1 MINGRRRWRE
11 AIVTKTMA
19 ADSHLVLQVEDENMS
34 TMKSMERKAH
44 QQTLSIRVSDSV
56 REYLERV
63 KEVMSSSPGD
73 RVSTS
78 EAAKMLLESAKDDR
92 LDHRLE
98 AANLRRNTAE
108 SLWNIRQTWEQ
119 QRGLL
124 HSEWLFLAGYVQVG
138 CEELAEDP
146 ERPKAESFAQ
156 VPESLVEVCRD
167 NPHRGSEYLVAGNN
181 GHGNWRSLCR
191 PAVVAPLPKYRLPP
205 KTGRKSV
212 SKTRQAGGDN
222 IFMGVSTTFNWAGR

>member
-78 EAAKMLLESAKDDR
+78 EAAKMLLESAKDR
-92 LDHRLE
+92 SE
-98 AANLRRNTAE
+98 ERR
-108 SLWNIRQTWEQ
+108 
-119 QRGLL
+119 
-124 HSEWLFLAGYVQVG
+124 VG
-138 CEELAEDP
+138 QEC
-146 ERPKAESFAQ
+146 
-156 VPESLVEVCRD
+156 
-167 NPHRGSEYLVAGNN
+167 
-181 GHGNWRSLCR
+181 
-191 PAVVAPLPKYRLPP
+191 
-205 KTGRKSV
+205 
-212 SKTRQAGGDN
+212 
-222 IFMGVSTTFNWAGR
+222 